1 MGAVSAAFGLIADL
15 NVLGVI
21 LGSAVFGILV
31 GAIPGLTATM
41 ATALLVPVTFFMPP
55 VPALAAIVTATAM
68 AIFAGDIPSTLL
80 RMPGT
85 PASAAYTDE
94 AFAMTR
100 KGEAELALGV
110 NVVYS
115 ALGGLFG
122 TLVLMLAAP
131 ALADLALGFSS
142 FEYFWLAC
150 LGLTCGVFIASLT
163 PLKAMVSLLFG
174 LLVSTVGF
182 DAIAGFPRFTFG
194 VTEMMQG
201 VSFIPA
207 MIGLFAVSEVLRGM
221 AAPEGPASAPQ
232 RRIGNVLR
240 GLGPIMARYWP
251 NMLRGNAI
259 GTLIGALPGAGA
271 DIAAWVSYAVSKR
284 FSREPEKF
292 GTGHVEGVIDATSA
306 NNAALGG
313 AWIPALVFG
322 IPGDSITAIV
332 IGVLYMKGMNP
343 GPTVFV
349 QNPQLIYAVF
359 LAFIVANLLMVPLGL
374 VAIRGATWILR
385 VPRRVLL
392 PIILLFCIVGSFA
405 ITSSAYGIV
414 IMLAAGVVGWIMEEN
429 GIPVAPAILGLV
441 LGELLEQTFMTSMI
455 KAQGDLLAFFDR
467 PLSVVLGTLTVL
479 VWAGA
484 IVRAVLK
491 LVRARGAGHA

>member
-1 MGAVSAAFGLIADL
+1 M
-15 NVLGVI
+15 
-21 LGSAVFGILV
+21 
-31 GAIPGLTATM
+31 
-41 ATALLVPVTFFMPP
+41 
-55 VPALAAIVTATAM
+55 
-68 AIFAGDIPSTLL
+68 
-80 RMPGT
+80 
-85 PASAAYTDE
+85 
-94 AFAMTR
+94 
-100 KGEAELALGV
+100 
-110 NVVYS
+110 
-115 ALGGLFG
+115 
-122 TLVLMLAAP
+122 
-131 ALADLALGFSS
+131 
-142 FEYFWLAC
+142 
-150 LGLTCGVFIASLT
+150 
-163 PLKAMVSLLFG
+163 
-174 LLVSTVGF
+174 
-182 DAIAGFPRFTFG
+182 
-194 VTEMMQG
+194 
-201 VSFIPA
+201 
-207 MIGLFAVSEVLRGM
+207 
-221 AAPEGPASAPQ
+221 
-232 RRIGNVLR
+232 
-240 GLGPIMARYWP
+240 
-251 NMLRGNAI
+251 
-259 GTLIGALPGAGA
+259 
-271 DIAAWVSYAVSKR
+271 
-284 FSREPEKF
+284 
-292 GTGHVEGVIDATSA
+292 
-306 NNAALGG
+306 
-313 AWIPALVFG
+313 
-322 IPGDSITAIV
+322 

-441 LGELLEQTFMTSMI
+441 LGELFEQTFMTSMI

>member
-1 MGAVSAAFGLIADL
+1 MDAMGQAFALILDVD
-15 NVLGVI
+15 VLLII
-21 LGSAVFGILV
+21 LGSSIFGLLV

-55 VPALAAIVTATAM
+55 VPALAAIVAATAM

-100 KGEAELALGV
+100 KGQAELALGV

-115 ALGGLFG
+115 AVGGLFG
-122 TLVLMLAAP
+122 TAVLIFAAP

-163 PLKAMVSLLFG
+163 PLAAMVSLMLG
-174 LLVSTVGF
+174 LMVSTVGF
-182 DAIAGFPRFTFG
+182 DTISGFPRFTFG
-194 VTEMMQG
+194 VTDLMSG

-221 AAPEGPASAPQ
+221 ADPDNATSLPQ
-232 RRIGNVLR
+232 QRIGNIFTGLGAITRRYWPNVLR
-240 GLGPIMARYWP
+240 GNI
-251 NMLRGNAI
+251 I
-259 GTLIGALPGAGA
+259 GTVVGALPGAGA
-271 DIAAWVSYAVSKR
+271 DIAAWVAYAVSKK
-284 FSREPEKF
+284 FSKEPEKF
-292 GTGHVEGVIDATSA
+292 GTGHVEGIIDATSA

-343 GPTVFV
+343 GPTVFI

-359 LAFIVANLLMVPLGL
+359 MAFIVANLLMVPLGL
-374 VAIRGATWILR
+374 AAIRGSTYILR

-392 PIILLFCIVGSFA
+392 PIILLFCMVGSFA
-405 ITSSAYGIV
+405 ITSSVYGII

-441 LGELLEQTFMTSMI
+441 LGEMLEQTFMTSMI
-455 KAQGDLLAFFDR
+455 KSEGNLAAFFDR
-467 PLSVVLGTLTVL
+467 PLSTILGVLTIC
-479 VWAGA
+479 VWLFAGISA
-484 IVRAVLK
+484 ALRLA
-491 LVRARGAGHA
+491 RARRAAAA

>member
-1 MGAVSAAFGLIADL
+1 MGAVSAAFGLIADP
-15 NVLGVI
+15 NVLLVI

-55 VPALAAIVTATAM
+55 VPALAAIVTTTAM

-115 ALGGLFG
+115 AVGGLFG
-122 TLVLMLAAP
+122 TAVLMVAAP
-131 ALADLALGFSS
+131 LLADVALGFST

-150 LGLTCGVFIASLT
+150 LGLTCGIFIASLT
-163 PLKAMVSLLFG
+163 PLAAMVSLLLG

-182 DAIAGFPRFTFG
+182 DAISGFPRFTFG
-194 VTEMMQG
+194 VTEIMCG

-221 AAPEGPASAPQ
+221 ADPDGVGSVPQ
-232 RRIGNVLR
+232 QRIGNIFR
-240 GLGPIMARYWP
+240 GMGAITRRYWP
-251 NMLRGNAI
+251 NVLRGNAI

-284 FSREPEKF
+284 FSREKEKF
-292 GTGHVEGVIDATSA
+292 GTGHVEGIIDATSA

-343 GPTVFV
+343 GPTVFI

-359 LAFIVANLLMVPLGL
+359 IAFIVANLLMVPLGL
-374 VAIRGATWILR
+374 IAIRGATYILR

-392 PIILLFCIVGSFA
+392 PIILLFCMIGSFA

-414 IMLAAGVVGWIMEEN
+414 IMLAAGIVGWMMEEN

-455 KAQGDLLAFFDR
+455 KTQGDLWGFFDR
-467 PLSVVLGTLTVL
+467 PLSVVLGTLTIG
-479 VWAGA
+479 VWVAA
-484 IVRAVLK
+484 IVGAVLK
-491 LVRARGAGHA
+491 ALRARRAAVA